1 MDKAA
6 GIVSTAD
13 SSEFNLC
20 IKNCT
25 WNGKVD
31 VVFKGYLDL
40 KFPGPNGQW
49 LNTADNKPLFSSGK
63 YFGIIHYIITILQ
76 YPGETLLFDL
86 IFLTIP
92 TCNFYLG
99 TPKAL

>member
-20 IKNCT
+20 KKNCT

-31 VVFKGYLDL
+31 VVL
-40 KFPGPNGQW
+40 KANLILKAPGQNAQW
-49 LNTADNKPLFSSGK
+49 LNTADNKTLSDSG
-63 YFGIIHYIITILQ
+63 T
-76 YPGETLLFDL
+76 
-86 IFLTIP
+86 
-92 TCNFYLG
+92 
-99 TPKAL
+99 